1 MFEDGFLAKIRTRQA
16 ESRVFQGAVE
26 RAHLMPN
33 LVEPSLGR
41 LRPPFLR
48 PSFVRPSPVR
58 LRHGLLALGLAALLA
73 TTTGCVERMFF
84 HPDQQAYSTPA
95 QFGLTAQDLY
105 FNAPDG
111 SRLHGWWL
119 PAKLA
124 PGQAA
129 KGTVLHLHGNAANV
143 SNHLPAVAWLPA
155 EGWHV
160 LTFDYRGFGQSQGRP
175 TLDGVVEDAQAALKA
190 LRQQPGVDAQRIV
203 VFGQSLGGATALRLL
218 AQDSAGVRGAIIDSA
233 FASYRGIA
241 REAAA
246 RSALLGAVAPAGV
259 KLLPGPEKD
268 PVTAAAKVSVPVVLV
283 HGTADRIVDPKNSMQ
298 LAVALNARVAPGTL
312 PEVLEIR
319 DGQHIDAMRRPEIR
333 RVVLERMN
341 AWVQAANAPPSP
353 VFVPQ
358 TPDPPDPGR
367 IERMPPGAPGPKPA
381 PPST

>member
-1 MFEDGFLAKIRTRQA
+1 MFEDRFLAKIRTRQA

-33 LVEPSLGR
+33 LVEASLGR

-48 PSFVRPSPVR
+48 PSFLRPSPTR
-58 LRHGLLALGLAALLA
+58 LRRGLFALGLAALLA

-119 PAKLA
+119 PAQLA
-124 PGQAA
+124 PGQKA

-143 SNHLPAVAWLPA
+143 SNHLPSVAWLPA

-246 RSALLGAVAPAGV
+246 RSAVLGALAPAGV

-268 PVTAAAKVSVPVVLV
+268 PVTAAAKVSVPTLVIHGKLDRVVDFDNGQNIVRALSA
-283 HGTADRIVDPKNSMQ
+283 TANRAAMIAID
-298 LAVALNARVAPGTL
+298 
-312 PEVLEIR
+312 
-319 DGQHIDAMRRPEIR
+319 DGQHIDAMRRADVR
-333 RVVLERMN
+333 RSVLEMMN
-341 AWVQAANAPPSP
+341 RWVAAADPAP
-353 VFVPQ
+353 VFVPKLPELQ
-358 TPDPPDPGR
+358 WQRPE
-367 IERMPPGAPGPKPA
+367 IERGPPPAPGPKP
-381 PPST
+381 PPISI

>member
-1 MFEDGFLAKIRTRQA
+1 
-16 ESRVFQGAVE
+16 
-26 RAHLMPN
+26 MPN
-33 LVEPSLGR
+33 LVGAN
-41 LRPPFLR
+41 
-48 PSFVRPSPVR
+48 PVR
-58 LRHGLLALGLAALLA
+58 LTARCRRPWSAGARRALLALSLATLLA
-73 TTTGCVERMFF
+73 ITTGCVERMFF
-84 HPDQQAYSTPA
+84 LPDAQTYSTPQ

-119 PAKLA
+119 PAQLA
-124 PGQAA
+124 PGQNA

-143 SNHLPAVAWLPA
+143 SNHLPSVAWLPA

-175 TLDGVVEDAQAALKA
+175 TLDGVVEDAQAALNA
-190 LRQQPGVDAQRIV
+190 LRQQPGVDPKRIV

-218 AQDSAGVRGAIIDSA
+218 AQDSTGVRGAIIDSA

-246 RSALLGAVAPAGV
+246 KSALLGAVAPAGM

-283 HGTADRIVDPKNSMQ
+283 HGTADWIVDFGNSHQ

-312 PEVLEIR
+312 PVVLEIR
-319 DGQHIDAMRRPEIR
+319 DGQHIDAMRRPDVR
-333 RVVLERMN
+333 RRLLETIN
-341 AWVQAANAPPSP
+341 VWVGAAEPQQP

-358 TPDPPDPGR
+358 LPEPPDPSR
-367 IERMPPGAPGPKPA
+367 IERMPPAAPGPKPA
-381 PPST
+381 PPTT